1 VRNSRAVRRLA
12 LVVEYDG
19 TRYRGFQAQSKGIT
33 VQGTLDE
40 TLQGLLGKY
49 VKTQGAG
56 RTDAGAHAH
65 GQVVAFNTEA
75 EYTEDVYLRAL
86 NASLPLDIRVRGAA
100 QVSPEFDPRRHAQ
113 SRLYRYLVLN
123 QPVASALWARYA
135 HHVPVPLD
143 VDAMQRAAQA
153 LVGTRDYRIFCG
165 ASRFNGRDTVRTMFR
180 VSVWRSGAL
189 VGVDMEANAFL
200 PQQARRIAGTLT
212 RVGRGK
218 LDEAEV
224 GALLDGTSSE
234 SSGPTLS
241 AHGLYLM
248 QVLYKDGI
256 LDISGPAGQ
265 DYLRTDSLSVYGSE
279 R

>member
-1 VRNSRAVRRLA
+1 VVRRLA

-19 TRYRGFQAQSKGIT
+19 TRYRGFQVQSKGVT

-40 TLQGLLGKY
+40 ALQGLLGKY

-65 GQVVAFNTEA
+65 GQIVVFNTEA
-75 EYTEDVYLRAL
+75 DYTEDVYLRAL

-100 QVSPEFDPRRHAQ
+100 QVSPKFDPRRHAQ

-143 VDAMQRAAQA
+143 IDAMQRAAQA

-165 ASRFNGRDTVRTMFR
+165 ASRFNGRDTVRTMIR

-234 SSGPTLS
+234 SSGPTLP

-256 LDISGPAGQ
+256 LDISGPTGQ

>member
-1 VRNSRAVRRLA
+1 VASKEIRRMA

-19 TRYRGFQAQSKGIT
+19 TRYQGFQVQSKGIT
-33 VQGTLDE
+33 VQGTLE
-40 TLQGLLGKY
+40 EALQGLLGTY

-65 GQVVAFNTEA
+65 GQVVAFNTIA
-75 EYTEDVYLRAL
+75 EHTEQVYLRAL
-86 NASLPLDIRVRGAA
+86 NASLPRDIRVLRAA
-100 QVSPEFDPRRHAQ
+100 QVSTEFDPRRHAQ
-113 SRLYRYLVLN
+113 RRFYRYLVLN

-135 HHVPVPLD
+135 HHVPFPLD
-143 VDAMQRAAQA
+143 VESMHRAGQA
-153 LVGTRDYRIFCG
+153 ILGAHDYRIFCG
-165 ASRFNGRDTVRTMFR
+165 ASRFNGRDTVRTMFGVR
-180 VSVWRSGAL
+180 VWRSGAL

-218 LDEAEV
+218 LEEAEV

-234 SSGPTLS
+234 SSGPTLP

-248 QVLYKDGI
+248 QVDYPKGI
-256 LDISGPAGQ
+256 LDISGQSGQ
-265 DYLRTDSLSVYGSE
+265 DYLRETNS
-279 R
+279 